1 MSSSKSRGPQNTM
14 EPQPQIAEKMPEHL
28 AEKIL
33 RFHSITFA
41 CANSKYMAEYHTSRM
56 GFRPI
61 ARREMNKNANRGV
74 RADVVKN
81 GNCVLAFIAPIAPI
95 DNKAIV
101 MSEADREEAERVVNH
116 IARHGDSVMDVAF
129 VCDDV
134 TEVFAWA
141 VNHGAHAI
149 LKPTMFEDNYGSAV
163 IATVTAFGHVTH
175 TFIKKDKYLGAYLPG
190 YVPVDY
196 NDPINTVYDSVPL
209 MEIDHVVGN
218 QYSGQMENVCNFY
231 RKAFGFHQFVSED
244 DYNVQTEFSALKSTV
259 MANPNNCIK
268 MPINEPA
275 KGKRLSQIEEY
286 LRYNNGPGVQ
296 HIALRTPDIIKCV
309 EEMKRRGVEFIAVP
323 REYYTD
329 LRERLTRSDAPR
341 IKEDLSKIEDLG
353 ILVDYDKDGYLLQ
366 LFVKEHVSN
375 RPTSFYEIIQRE
387 GSEGF
392 GGGNFKALFEAV
404 EREQLKRGNLA

>member
-1 MSSSKSRGPQNTM
+1 
-14 EPQPQIAEKMPEHL
+14 
-28 AEKIL
+28 
-33 RFHSITFA
+33 
-41 CANSKYMAEYHTSRM
+41 MAEYHTSRM

-149 LKPTMFEDNYGSAV
+149 MKPTMFEDNYGSAV

-218 QYSGQMENVCNFY
+218 QYSGQMESVCNFY

-329 LRERLTRSDAPR
+329 LRERLTSSDAPR